1 MKHLLLIIALTGC
14 GQLPGH
20 DKKSESHGEPLS
32 YEFLSTR
39 LLSRFVEN
47 GYVVSRHLSGDPDYS
62 GERLLWSG
70 ITLDAMYCGK
80 EVNMTLLQLQAL
92 GIPNQDSKIIC
103 ALTMAGEH

>member
-1 MKHLLLIIALTGC
+1 MKILLTFFLFSAC
-14 GQLPGH
+14 GYPQ
-20 DKKSESHGEPLS
+20 DYEKNIFSKKLQ
-32 YEFLSTR
+32 
-39 LLSRFVEN
+39 SRFVEN